1 MAGAGQN
8 SKQMQSAKVTESS
21 TSGRVFVKTEKGVL
35 DKQEI
40 SKLKQIHNTE
50 LEKAPVINSI
60 VVNQSQEYFAV
71 ATDTG
76 FEIIQNDSSSDKL
89 KKKT

>member
-1 MAGAGQN
+1 
-8 SKQMQSAKVTESS
+8 MQSAKVTESS

-40 SKLKQIHNTE
+40 GKLKQLHNNE

-60 VVNQSQEYFAV
+60 VVN
-71 ATDTG
+71 
-76 FEIIQNDSSSDKL
+76 
-89 KKKT
+89 